1 MVESNRYTIIVN
13 DKQVYLDNWVYHNL
27 DFSDCGIPD
36 DIHALQFRNGSGWI
50 EYRDT
55 RPNPELNSVADF
67 PDWAVKCIAKWE
79 EQYILNPPP
88 ANP

>member
-1 MVESNRYTIIVN
+1 MIFILITIRF
-13 DKQVYLDNWVYHNL
+13 K
-27 DFSDCGIPD
+27 PD

-55 RPNPELNSVADF
+55 RPNPPLNSVADF

-79 EQYILNPPP
+79 EQYIKNPPP
-88 ANP
+88 ETV